1 MMVKDILLQLIYI
14 KFAVK
19 IMLIHCTCMG
29 KNNAVGE
36 VFTSTY
42 LLKNLLSKELRFID
56 ALKAYVNEVEEQAIN
71 VRQYSKTVYSHGKL
85 NKNKEEHNE
94 INPLNAFGLIKRT
107 SLDFIYNLKPIL
119 YRKHLLNHHQKIYDH
134 TSTMPSVNEYHET
147 CLNIALLQRTYNLN
161 ISDLTEGKLTS
172 NDMLEAS
179 QIYQSSLAKQTSQA

>member
-1 MMVKDILLQLIYI
+1 
-14 KFAVK
+14 
-19 IMLIHCTCMG
+19 MLIHCICMG
-29 KNNAVGE
+29 TNNAVGE

-56 ALKAYVNEVEEQAIN
+56 ASKTYVNEVEEQAIK
-71 VRQYSKTVYSHGKL
+71 VRQYAKTVHSHGKRH
-85 NKNKEEHNE
+85 KSKKEHND

-119 YRKHLLNHHQKIYDH
+119 YRKHLFNHHQKIYEH

-161 ISDLTEGKLTS
+161 ISDLMNGAVKLKDNS
-172 NDMLEAS
+172 GI
-179 QIYQSSLAKQTSQA
+179 Q